1 MRIWAGLVLLV
12 LAGCSDRATPPR
24 DGGVAPVGDLARRS
38 DALLTCD
45 EIANEYDA
53 ELQLVRIC
61 NPLVNALQC
70 TKLHYRALRCPGC
83 GSYVNPANASA
94 LARLAEL
101 ERVWKAQRCGEGIM
115 CPAIDCM
122 DPRSGSCEPTP
133 PGSKAPGLCQ
143 NQY

>member
-1 MRIWAGLVLLV
+1 MTRWTLMLALA
-12 LAGCSDRATPPR
+12 LAGCSDRATPGQ
-24 DGGVAPVGDLARRS
+24 DGGVTPAADLPRRS
-38 DALLTCD
+38 DALLTCN
-45 EIANEYDA
+45 EIANEYDMQL
-53 ELQLVRIC
+53 ELVRIC

-94 LARLAEL
+94 LARLGEL
-101 ERVWKAQRCGEGIM
+101 EQAWKTQRCGEGIM

-122 DPRSGSCEPTP
+122 DPRGGSCEPTP
-133 PGSKAPGLCQ
+133 AGSKVPGLCK